1 MFFSETA
8 LPKWTEI
15 WWEAPMEGSVLRFLK
30 AEWKVSDTGSA
41 HWASSFRCIDHFICY
56 SHIVYIGDSLGHVTN
71 HTLVVD
77 LDQRDC
83 VNLNTSTDLE
93 PRKEVIVL
101 SQVGADF
108 PIDELCISK
117 SLLLNLP
124 GKEEGPK
131 PWIFSVCY

>member
-1 MFFSETA
+1 M
-8 LPKWTEI
+8 
-15 WWEAPMEGSVLRFLK
+15 
-30 AEWKVSDTGSA
+30 
-41 HWASSFRCIDHFICY
+41 
-56 SHIVYIGDSLGHVTN
+56 TN
-71 HTLVVD
+71 YALVVD

-83 VNLNTSTDLE
+83 VNLNPSTDLE
-93 PRKEVIVL
+93 PQREVIVL

-131 PWIFSVCY
+131 PGNFQFVTRRACR

>member
-1 MFFSETA
+1 
-8 LPKWTEI
+8 
-15 WWEAPMEGSVLRFLK
+15 
-30 AEWKVSDTGSA
+30 
-41 HWASSFRCIDHFICY
+41 
-56 SHIVYIGDSLGHVTN
+56 
-71 HTLVVD
+71 VD

-83 VNLNTSTDLE
+83 VNLNPSTDLE

-101 SQVGADF
+101 SQEGADF

-131 PWIFSVCY
+131 PGIFSVCY